1 MDIGGGRISIPEIDV
16 LAEHPEAEAVRISG
30 LRQDTFEY
38 FIQTYGQR
46 LRAIH
51 FFKNK
56 LVEDWS
62 LLGTLPKLEQR
73 ELEKLE
79 KDIEAL
85 TAEKAELEAKLSGG
99 LTDVAELQSAS
110 TRFSEVSEMLDSLET
125 RWLELSI

>member
-1 MDIGGGRISIPEIDV
+1 M
-16 LAEHPEAEAVRISG
+16 
-30 LRQDTFEY
+30 
-38 FIQTYGQR
+38 
-46 LRAIH
+46 
-51 FFKNK
+51 
-56 LVEDWS
+56 
-62 LLGTLPKLEQR
+62 
-73 ELEKLE
+73 EKLE